1 EAYANFGLTG
11 MAMLAIVL
19 GGLYGWI
26 ERWAAVVPLLSARG
40 LFAITVASFSFQT
53 EFAAGVYAA
62 ALSQATCGVLLLAAF
77 TMQKRANA
85 LAAGAQIPSAAP
97 T

>member
-1 EAYANFGLTG
+1 
-11 MAMLAIVL
+11 MLAFAL
-19 GGLYGWI
+19 GGFYGWI

-62 ALSQATCGVLLLAAF
+62 ALLQATVALLVLSIF
-77 TMQKRANA
+77 TMQKQVNA
-85 LAAGAQIPSAAP
+85 PALGAQVPLAVP